1 MNRFSELFG
10 YESQLTVRAP
20 GRTELGGNHTDH
32 EHGRV
37 LAGPVDLYTTAYI
50 GRNNSDRIRVVS
62 EGYDSFEVDLR
73 DTAVQVKEF
82 GSPASIVRGVAN
94 AFLPYGLQGF
104 DAYLTSD
111 IPAGSGLSSSA
122 ALEILIGRICC
133 SLTGVTKTG
142 EELAILGQYVE
153 NVYFGKP
160 CGLMDQMA
168 CAAEGVL
175 AIDFRDPSK
184 PESKEVHFDFKKA
197 GYSLCI
203 IKCGAG
209 HENLTDNYAA
219 VTQELAGLCKLFG
232 KEVLRDVDEEEFYAR
247 IKEVREACGD
257 RAVLRAM
264 HVYNDNQRVVQQI
277 AALDEG
283 DIDRYLELVRESGR
297 SSWELLQNVIP
308 ETATTHQEMAVALA
322 IAERNLK
329 GRGACRVHGGG
340 FAGTIQAYVPNDLVE
355 EFRCSTEA
363 VLGEGSCIFVN
374 IG

>member
-1 MNRFSELFG
+1 M
-10 YESQLTVRAP
+10 
-20 GRTELGGNHTDH
+20 
-32 EHGRV
+32 
-37 LAGPVDLYTTAYI
+37 
-50 GRNNSDRIRVVS
+50 
-62 EGYDSFEVDLR
+62 
-73 DTAVQVKEF
+73 
-82 GSPASIVRGVAN
+82 
-94 AFLPYGLQGF
+94 
-104 DAYLTSD
+104 
-111 IPAGSGLSSSA
+111 
-122 ALEILIGRICC
+122 
-133 SLTGVTKTG
+133 
-142 EELAILGQYVE
+142 
-153 NVYFGKP
+153 
-160 CGLMDQMA
+160 
-168 CAAEGVL
+168 
-175 AIDFRDPSK
+175 
-184 PESKEVHFDFKKA
+184 
-197 GYSLCI
+197 
-203 IKCGAG
+203 
-209 HENLTDNYAA
+209 
-219 VTQELAGLCKLFG
+219 FG

-277 AALDEG
+277 AALEEG